1 MEAVKQHINT
11 LGSKLRLLL
20 KNYELLKKENQT
32 LKHLI
37 KELKENDAARV
48 KQIDELKQKLG
59 ILQASTGKMNE
70 EERKEFEGRINQY
83 LKEIDKVIA
92 LLSQ

>member
-1 MEAVKQHINT
+1 METVKQHINT

-32 LKHLI
+32 LKQLI
-37 KELKENDAARV
+37 KELKENDAAKA
-48 KQIDELKQKLG
+48 KQIDDLKQKVG
-59 ILQASTGKMNE
+59 ILQASMGKMND
-70 EERKEFEGRINQY
+70 EERKEFEGRINHY
-83 LKEIDKVIA
+83 LKEIDKCIA